1 MAVSLIIGF
10 IGIAGEPLDRLGRHS
25 VLKCALNHG
34 IERV

>member
-10 IGIAGEPLDRLGRHS
+10 IGIAEEPLDRLGRHP
-25 VLKCALNHG
+25 VLKGALDHG